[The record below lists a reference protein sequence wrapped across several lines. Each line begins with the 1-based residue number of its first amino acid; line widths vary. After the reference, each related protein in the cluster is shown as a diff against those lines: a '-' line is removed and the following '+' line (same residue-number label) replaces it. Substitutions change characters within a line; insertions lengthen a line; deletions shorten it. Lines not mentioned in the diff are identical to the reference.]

1 MLRNKPEPTR
11 RWLDLAPGDPVIVI
25 AGKDKGKQGEV
36 LHHPRPAQDR
46 RQGRQHPEAAHQGG
60 SAPRWR
66 AGRAGWDRRLRGRA
80 RLLQRDARLPILRP
94 ADADQAHHPRVGS
107 ARAHLPPLWGA
118 IRARAQDGGSVA
130 VAKAKQAP
138 KKEQAPKAPG
148 TRSEAPPRLLQSY
161 RKTVTQQLTKEFDYG
176 NAMQVPRVDK
186 IVVNIGIG
194 EAKDNDKALDAA
206 VGDVQTITGQKPQLV
221 KAKKSVAAFK
231 LRAGQTVGIKT
242 TLRGR
247 RMWYF
252 LDKLLNVALPRI
264 RDFRGVSPDAFD
276 GRGNY
281 SLGLREQ
288 VIFPEI
294 DYDKIDKLRG
304 LEVSIITTAKTDDE
318 SRSLLT
324 RLGMPFRKR

>member
-1 MLRNKPEPTR
+1 M
-11 RWLDLAPGDPVIVI
+11 
-25 AGKDKGKQGEV
+25 
-36 LHHPRPAQDR
+36 
-46 RQGRQHPEAAHQGG
+46 
-60 SAPRWR
+60 
-66 AGRAGWDRRLRGRA
+66 
-80 RLLQRDARLPILRP
+80 
-94 ADADQAHHPRVGS
+94 
-107 ARAHLPPLWGA
+107 
-118 IRARAQDGGSVA
+118 
-130 VAKAKQAP
+130 AKAKQQ

-148 TRSEAPPRLLQSY
+148 TKSEAPPRMLTTY
-161 RKTVTQQLTKEFDYG
+161 RDSIVPQLTKEFDYA
-176 NAMQVPRVDK
+176 NVMRVPHIDK

-206 VGDVQTITGQKPQLV
+206 VGDVTTITGQKPQLI

-264 RDFRGVSPDAFD
+264 RDFRGVSPDGFD

-288 VIFPEI
+288 VVFPEI

-304 LEVSIITTAKTDDE
+304 LEVSIITTARTDDE
-318 SRSLLT
+318 ARSLLT

>member
-1 MLRNKPEPTR
+1 MLRNKPETTR

-36 LHHPRPAQDR
+36 LRTIPDQHKIVVKGVNILKRHSKAGQR
-46 RQGRQHPEAAHQGG
+46 RGG
-60 SAPRWR
+60 
-66 AGRAGWDRRLRGRA
+66 
-80 RLLQRDARLPILRP
+80 
-94 ADADQAHHPRVGS
+94 V
-107 ARAHLPPLWGA
+107 
-118 IRARAQDGGSVA
+118 
-130 VAKAKQAP
+130 
-138 KKEQAPKAPG
+138 
-148 TRSEAPPRLLQSY
+148 
-161 RKTVTQQLTKEFDYG
+161 
-176 NAMQVPRVDK
+176 QVPRLDK
-186 IVVNIGIG
+186 VVVNVGIG

-206 VGDVQTITGQKPQLV
+206 LGDVTTITGQKPQLV

-264 RDFRGVSPDAFD
+264 RDFRGVTPDGFD

-281 SLGLREQ
+281 TLGLREQ
-288 VIFPEI
+288 VVFPEV

-304 LEVSIITTAKTDDE
+304 LEASLVTTARTDDE
-318 SRSLLT
+318 ARSLLT

>member
-1 MLRNKPEPTR
+1 M
-11 RWLDLAPGDPVIVI
+11 
-25 AGKDKGKQGEV
+25 
-36 LHHPRPAQDR
+36 
-46 RQGRQHPEAAHQGG
+46 
-60 SAPRWR
+60 
-66 AGRAGWDRRLRGRA
+66 
-80 RLLQRDARLPILRP
+80 
-94 ADADQAHHPRVGS
+94 
-107 ARAHLPPLWGA
+107 
-118 IRARAQDGGSVA
+118 
-130 VAKAKQAP
+130 AKAKQQQS
-138 KKEQAPKAPG
+138 KKEAAPKAPG
-148 TRSEAPPRLLQSY
+148 TRSEQPPRMLTTY
-161 RKTVTQQLTKEFDYG
+161 RDTIMPQLTKEFDYA
-176 NAMQVPRVDK
+176 NVMQVPRIEKV
-186 IVVNIGIG
+186 VVNIGIG

-252 LDKLLNVALPRI
+252 LDKLINVALPRI
-264 RDFRGVSPDAFD
+264 RDFRGVSPDGFD

-288 VIFPEI
+288 VVFPEI

-304 LEVSIITTAKTDDE
+304 LEVSIVTSARTDDE
-318 SRSLLT
+318 ARSLLT

>member
-1 MLRNKPEPTR
+1 M
-11 RWLDLAPGDPVIVI
+11 
-25 AGKDKGKQGEV
+25 
-36 LHHPRPAQDR
+36 
-46 RQGRQHPEAAHQGG
+46 
-60 SAPRWR
+60 
-66 AGRAGWDRRLRGRA
+66 
-80 RLLQRDARLPILRP
+80 
-94 ADADQAHHPRVGS
+94 
-107 ARAHLPPLWGA
+107 
-118 IRARAQDGGSVA
+118 
-130 VAKAKQAP
+130 AKAKQQAP
-138 KKEQAPKAPG
+138 KKEAAPKAPG
-148 TRSEAPPRLLQSY
+148 TRSEAPPRMLVVY
-161 RKTVTQQLTKEFDYG
+161 RDTVMGQMTKEFDYA
-176 NAMQVPRVDK
+176 NVMEVPRIDK
-186 IVVNIGIG
+186 VIVNVGIG

-206 VGDVQTITGQKPQLV
+206 VGDITTITGQKPQLI

-264 RDFRGVSPDAFD
+264 RDFRGVSPDGFD

-288 VIFPEI
+288 VVFPEI

-318 SRSLLT
+318 ARSLLT
-324 RLGMPFRKR
+324 RLGMPFRKK

>member
-1 MLRNKPEPTR
+1 M
-11 RWLDLAPGDPVIVI
+11 
-25 AGKDKGKQGEV
+25 
-36 LHHPRPAQDR
+36 
-46 RQGRQHPEAAHQGG
+46 
-60 SAPRWR
+60 
-66 AGRAGWDRRLRGRA
+66 
-80 RLLQRDARLPILRP
+80 
-94 ADADQAHHPRVGS
+94 
-107 ARAHLPPLWGA
+107 
-118 IRARAQDGGSVA
+118 
-130 VAKAKQAP
+130 AKAKQQAP

-148 TRSEAPPRLLQSY
+148 TKSEQPPRMLTTY
-161 RKTVTQQLTKEFDYG
+161 RDTVMPQLTKEFDYA
-176 NAMQVPRVDK
+176 NVMQVPRVEK

-206 VGDVQTITGQKPQLV
+206 VGDVTTITGQKPQLI

-264 RDFRGVSPDAFD
+264 RDFRGVNPEGFD

-281 SLGLREQ
+281 SLGMREQ
-288 VIFPEI
+288 VVFPEI

-304 LEVSIITTAKTDDE
+304 LEVSIVTTARSDDE
-318 SRSLLT
+318 ARSLLT